1 MHSLLSICIPQFFP
15 YLYTKKYLIQSIQI
29 FYRSMMP
36 QNASS
41 QGKIPLDEFC
51 TYYPKYTF
59 YCFKRLLIFAAI
71 EFKCSIA
78 MSWLTMEATEV

>member
-15 YLYTKKYLIQSIQI
+15 YLYTKKHSIQSIQI

-41 QGKIPLDEFC
+41 QGKIPLDEIFC
-51 TYYPKYTF
+51 VHITPNIHF
-59 YCFKRLLIFAAI
+59 
-71 EFKCSIA
+71 IA
-78 MSWLTMEATEV
+78 LKDY